1 MKKILI
7 SVVMP
12 TYNSEKTIALA
23 LQSVRDQTFLQDQIE
38 ILVIDGGSTDTTRQI
53 ANKFNCTILDNPKVQ
68 PEFAKHIGINNARGK
83 YCVFLDSDEQ
93 LLNKK
98 SFQIKYDLLESNSG
112 VKNVLIGGLKNPKG
126 YPFINEY
133 ASRFGDPFSYFMYG
147 VDADDYIKSLK
158 HRFKSKIE
166 TKEYIIYNVTNEIT
180 PICDGGGHFFDL
192 DFLKKITDIKE
203 EKIISLV
210 FDTMVAKTHAFTVIR
225 NDYVYHYSNTNIR
238 SYLHK
243 LNWRIVNN
251 IHYKETVA
259 TGFSSRE
266 EIGGKILSFKKYS
279 FILYLF
285 TVFLPIIESFFLAI
299 KLKRFEFLYIHTLS
313 SFFIGIQIIY
323 NYLLLIFRIT
333 PKLRNYK

>member
-1 MKKILI
+1 MKNILI

-23 LQSVRDQTFLQDQIE
+23 LQSIKDQAFPQDQIE
-38 ILVIDGGSTDTTRQI
+38 ILVIDGGSTDATRQI
-53 ANKFNCTILDNPKVQ
+53 AKKFECKILDNLKVQ
-68 PEFAKHIGINNARGK
+68 PEFAKHIGITQAKGK

-98 SFQIKYDLLESNSG
+98 SFQIKFDLLESNLG

-147 VDADDYIKSLK
+147 VDAGDFIESLK

-166 TKEYIIYNVTNEIT
+166 TKEYIIYNVKNEIT

-192 DFLKKITDIKE
+192 DYLKTIIDISKQKIVSVI
-203 EKIISLV
+203 
-210 FDTMVAKTHAFTVIR
+210 FDSMVNRTKKFAIVR
-225 NDYVYHYSNTNIR
+225 NDYIEHYSNTGLS

-243 LNWRIVNN
+243 VDWRIINN
-251 IHYKETVA
+251 IQNSNDGIV
-259 TGFSSRE
+259 GFSERQ
-266 EIGGKILSFKKYS
+266 KILLNKFNKKKYIYIFYTLTLIALMLDTL
-279 FILYLF
+279 FIIVKKKNLNFYMH
-285 TVFLPIIESFFLAI
+285 FFLN
-299 KLKRFEFLYIHTLS
+299 LYTICM
-313 SFFIGIQIIY
+313 IIFY
-323 NYLLLIFRIT
+323 YLLHSLKFKN
-333 PKLRNYK
+333 KLMPLGK